1 MFEYPGFT
9 RFETTRI
16 ISART
21 LQLSMGAPPLIRTES
36 LMPQDIAR
44 KEFDMNILPITVKR
58 MMPKRAE

>member
-9 RFETTRI
+9 RFESTRI

-21 LQLSMGAPPLIRTES
+21 LQLSMGAPPLIKTGS
-36 LMPQDIAR
+36 FVPQEIAR

-58 MMPKRAE
+58 ILPKRAE

>member
-9 RFETTRI
+9 RFEITRI

-21 LQLSMGAPPLIRTES
+21 LQLSMGAPPLVRTES
-36 LMPQDIAR
+36 LIAQEIAK

-58 MMPKRAE
+58 LMPGKAE